1 MDLQTY
7 FEQIKGMG
15 VLATA
20 DSDGNVD
27 LAIYGRPHVIDENTI
42 ALIMRQRLS
51 FANLQSNPKA
61 AYMFVEK
68 TEGYKGKRLYLT
80 KIDQQSDPELIE
92 KFRRGH
98 HGSFSKEDA
107 PKAHLVTFSI
117 DRRRPLVG
125 DKKE

>member
-1 MDLQTY
+1 MDLQAY
-7 FEQIKGMG
+7 FEHTKGLG

-42 ALIMRQRLS
+42 AFIMRERLS
-51 FANLQSNPKA
+51 FANLQSNPNA
-61 AYMFVEK
+61 AYMFVAK

-80 KIDQQSDPELIE
+80 KIDQQSDPEIME
-92 KFRRGH
+92 RFRRGH
-98 HGSFSKEDA
+98 HGSSSKEDA
-107 PKAHLVTFSI
+107 PKVHLVTFGIERS
-117 DRRRPLVG
+117 RPLVG

>member
-1 MDLQTY
+1 MDLKTY
-7 FEQIKGMG
+7 FEQTKGMG

-42 ALIMRQRLS
+42 AFIMRQRLS

-68 TEGYKGKRLYLT
+68 TEGYRGKRLYLT
-80 KIDQQSDPELIE
+80 KISQQSDPEIIE
-92 KFRRGH
+92 QFRRGH
-98 HGSFSKEDA
+98 HGSSSKEDA